1 MVITIKFKNHVH
13 VIRPSEHFD
22 GSVAKLVE
30 AITNSN
36 YRKGIKNYL
45 SYDRD

>member
-1 MVITIKFKNHVH
+1 MVITIKFKTHTH
-13 VIRPSEHFD
+13 VIRPSEKFD
-22 GSVAKLVE
+22 GNVPKLVE

-45 SYDRD
+45 SYERD